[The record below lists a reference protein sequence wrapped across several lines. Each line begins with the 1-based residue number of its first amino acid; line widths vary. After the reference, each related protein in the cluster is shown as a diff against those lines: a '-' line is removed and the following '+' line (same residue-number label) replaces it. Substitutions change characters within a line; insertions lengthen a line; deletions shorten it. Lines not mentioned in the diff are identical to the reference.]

1 MQITS
6 AKTLVLAHYVH
17 KGKEHFIYQYFLDLM
32 SELKKMNGLVAWIKH
47 TYIFEKRNTFVLW
60 LLIYCNFVLRNTN
73 LKGFI
78 KIYNII

>member
-32 SELKKMNGLVAWIKH
+32 SELKKDEWFSCVDKAHI
-47 TYIFEKRNTFVLW
+47 
-60 LLIYCNFVLRNTN
+60 N
-73 LKGFI
+73 L
-78 KIYNII
+78 